1 MNHFGK
7 YFSIKVFCITFI
19 ISVIIAITWIS
30 VPVEKETEHEKD
42 YNIQSNTYETQ
53 ETNNLAV
60 SGVSLDISN
69 ILSESRYQMTVYA
82 QSPGITT
89 SGIIVNSNNIS
100 EETEKETQN
109 EIEEVETEQPIEEE
123 PERSNKL
130 YCIVEDGITC
140 NLDVKYQD
148 YLWEM
153 CEKYDVTEHY
163 ELFLAQMYHESSF
176 NTDIISSTN
185 DYGLMQINKSNH
197 GWLSEKLGK
206 DDFLDPYTSIEAG
219 VYILSDYLKKYDD
232 VQIALVCYNM
242 GEGAVQKGTYST
254 RYSRGVL
261 ADMEL
266 LVELEN

>member
-7 YFSIKVFCITFI
+7 YFSVKVLCKTFI
-19 ISVIIAITWIS
+19 VSSIIAIVLFTI
-30 VPVEKETEHEKD
+30 PPEKETEHEKD
-42 YNIQSNTYETQ
+42 NNIQLDTNETKDV
-53 ETNNLAV
+53 NNFAV
-60 SGVSLDISN
+60 AGISLDISN
-69 ILSESRYQMTVYA
+69 MLSESKYQMAVYS

-89 SGIIVNSNNIS
+89 GGIIVNSDNIS
-100 EETEKETQN
+100 ETEKETQN
-109 EIEEVETEQPIEEE
+109 EIEEVETEQTTEE

-140 NLDVKYQD
+140 NLDVEYQD

-176 NTDIISSTN
+176 RTDIISSTN
-185 DYGLMQINKSNH
+185 DYGLMQINKCNH
-197 GWLSEKLGK
+197 GWLSEELGK